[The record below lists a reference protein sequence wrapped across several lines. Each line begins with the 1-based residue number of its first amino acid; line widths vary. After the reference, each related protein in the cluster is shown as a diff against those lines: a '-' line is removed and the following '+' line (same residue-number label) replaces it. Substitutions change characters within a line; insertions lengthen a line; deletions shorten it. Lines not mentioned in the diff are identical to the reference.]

1 MTVTSDYRA
10 RDYIP
15 STHRRGTTHQTAFA
29 DMLRRCR
36 IRHGVSMA
44 KLARDIG
51 RDHSLISRLEKGER
65 NPSGELLGELADEL
79 ALSGTMR
86 FKFFATAGYIET
98 VPTDEVAW
106 MMAMIAELNDEELRA
121 MRALFWGLRKLG

>member
-1 MTVTSDYRA
+1 MTAMSDYKP
-10 RDYIP
+10 RDYTPNTI
-15 STHRRGTTHQTAFA
+15 HRAPQHQTEFG

-36 IRHGVSMA
+36 IRHGVSQA
-44 KLARDIG
+44 QLARDIK
-51 RDHSLISRLEKGER
+51 RNHSLVSRLEKGER
-65 NPSGELLGELADEL
+65 NPSGELLGLLADEL

-98 VPTDEVAW
+98 IPTDEVAW

-121 MRALFWGLRKLG
+121 MRALLWGLRKLG